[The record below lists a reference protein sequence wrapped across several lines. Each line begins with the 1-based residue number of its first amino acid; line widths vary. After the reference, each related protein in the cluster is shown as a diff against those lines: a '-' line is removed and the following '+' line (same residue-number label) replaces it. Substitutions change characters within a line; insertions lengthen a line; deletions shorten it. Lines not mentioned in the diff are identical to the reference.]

1 MDKNYYIIGKN
12 YEQAYELFGSDCQHI
27 VHKCC
32 GKSTIAHLFS
42 SQLHPYPTFTRRT
55 LIMNNLIIILISMT
69 SFAAVQA
76 DIRPGE
82 RKVVQKDSREAII
95 LYTVFVKILATDYIK
110 SQNSLIN
117 NDKNFFDILK
127 MVHYLHGNNR
137 RNVDIDIIKPY
148 VLSIGSQKYLNDYKG
163 LFVFW
168 FDLNHAFTAC
178 PSEITYYINKDGR
191 ITYLEARS
199 VLKVDDKQVFDR
211 NLLQRFTITRAKF
224 KQRYNRDI

>member
-1 MDKNYYIIGKN
+1 
-12 YEQAYELFGSDCQHI
+12 
-27 VHKCC
+27 
-32 GKSTIAHLFS
+32 
-42 SQLHPYPTFTRRT
+42 
-55 LIMNNLIIILISMT
+55 
-69 SFAAVQA
+69 
-76 DIRPGE
+76 
-82 RKVVQKDSREAII
+82 
-95 LYTVFVKILATDYIK
+95 
-110 SQNSLIN
+110 
-117 NDKNFFDILK
+117 